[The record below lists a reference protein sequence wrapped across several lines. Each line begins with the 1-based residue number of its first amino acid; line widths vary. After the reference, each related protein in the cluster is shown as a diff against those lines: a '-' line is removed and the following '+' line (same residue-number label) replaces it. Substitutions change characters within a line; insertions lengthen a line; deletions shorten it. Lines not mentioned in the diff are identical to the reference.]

1 MINTKIDNRFTV
13 LMPILDR
20 PDIANMLSRAV
31 SSVFDNTIRPKT
43 LLLVVDG
50 PVSESF
56 KNKIFSLRD
65 IESIEIIWTDKRV
78 GLTQALNIG
87 LSRIDSL
94 WTFRADGDD
103 INESTRFESQL
114 KYLEMG
120 YELVGG
126 DIREVSESGVVLHYK
141 KSPHSQL
148 EIIKTFKFRNPFNH
162 MTVAFVTELAV
173 KMGSYPDIFLRE
185 DYCLWALFLKNKC
198 KTINLNL
205 ILVNATAGE
214 NMYKRRGG
222 LKYIFHEYKLQ
233 KHLIACGLTKP
244 GYAYLIGLFR
254 VSCFVM
260 PTWVKGLI
268 YKYFLRSV
276 I

>member
-1 MINTKIDNRFTV
+1 MNNTKVDSRFTV

-20 PDIANMLSRAV
+20 PDIAKILAQAV
-31 SSVFDNTIRPKT
+31 ASVFDNTIRPKT

-56 KNKIFSLRD
+56 KQKILTLRD
-65 IESIEIIWTDKRV
+65 IDSIEIVWTVKRV

-87 LSRIDSL
+87 LSRIDTL

-103 INESTRFESQL
+103 INQKTRFESQL

-120 YELVGG
+120 YQLVGG
-126 DIREVSESGVVLHYK
+126 DIREFSENGVELHYK
-141 KSPHSQL
+141 KSPQSQL
-148 EIIKTFKFRNPFNH
+148 EITKASKFRNPFNH

-173 KMGSYPDIFLRE
+173 KMGSYPDIYLRE
-185 DYCLWALFLKNKC
+185 DYGLWALFLKNKY
-198 KTINLNL
+198 KVINLNMV
-205 ILVNATAGE
+205 LVNASAGE

-222 LKYIFHEYKLQ
+222 TKYIFNEFKLQ

-244 GYAYLIGLFR
+244 LYAYPIGLLR
-254 VSCFVM
+254 VSCFLM
-260 PTWVKGLI
+260 PTLVKGLM
-268 YKYFLRSV
+268 YKYFLRSTA
-276 I
+276 

>member
-1 MINTKIDNRFTV
+1 
-13 LMPILDR
+13 MPILDR

-56 KNKIFSLRD
+56 KKKIFSLRD
-65 IESIEIIWTDKRV
+65 IKSIDIIWTGKRV

-126 DIREVSESGVVLHYK
+126 NIMEVSESGVELHYK
-141 KSPHSQL
+141 RSPHSQL
-148 EIIKTFKFRNPFNH
+148 EIIKTCKYRNPFNH

-173 KMGSYPDIFLRE
+173 KMGSYPNIFLRE
-185 DYCLWALFLKNKC
+185 DYCLWALFLKNKR
-198 KTINLNL
+198 KTINLNMV
-205 ILVNATAGE
+205 LVNATAGD

-233 KHLIACGLTKP
+233 KHLIECGLTKP
-244 GYAYLIGLFR
+244 QYAYLIGLFR

-260 PTWVKGLI
+260 PAWVKGLI
-268 YKYFLRSV
+268 YKYFLRSMK
-276 I
+276 